1 MERLTTLFF
10 CLGLMLLA
18 YVTILGFIFCDL
30 RAGIRKAKQR
40 GEYRTSCGYKR
51 TIEKIAK
58 YFNMTFAMSIID
70 FLQLAII
77 MFLYRFYELDIIML
91 PWFTLLALGY
101 VGFVEVKSI
110 WEPADIKERK
120 QQEDYRRAILA
131 LIREYGGVEKVMEAL
146 TRNTSQAGD
155 AATGIDET
163 NIDEYDRTDP

>member
-58 YFNMTFAMSIID
+58 YFNMTFALSIID

-77 MFLYRFYELDIIML
+77 MFLYRFYKLDIIML

-101 VGFVEVKSI
+101 VGFVS
-110 WEPADIKERK
+110 ASS
-120 QQEDYRRAILA
+120 RRTTAGPYW
-131 LIREYGGVEKVMEAL
+131 RSSVSTVEW
-146 TRNTSQAGD
+146 RRSW
-155 AATGIDET
+155 
-163 NIDEYDRTDP
+163 RP